1 MPHKADLA
9 PFLMMECSFVLSL
22 NEHSI
27 MTRDMVLSRLPD
39 TTAPSQIVH
48 LSHVP
53 PAIISQESHFLGD
66 NIATLPSNV
75 RQTRPLASQPVSFYL
90 EEICT
95 FHGSA

>member
-1 MPHKADLA
+1 M
-9 PFLMMECSFVLSL
+9 V
-22 NEHSI
+22 
-27 MTRDMVLSRLPD
+27 RDMVLSRLPD
-39 TTAPSQIVH
+39 TTTPSQREH

-66 NIATLPSNV
+66 TIATLPSNV
-75 RQTRPLASQPVSFYL
+75 RQTRPLASQPVSFYQ